1 MNKKYSLVTILVIC
15 LPILLPNCA
24 TRSKTSKPE
33 ITSKSWFTIEN
44 RQKETNQDLDNLIV
58 LNEDSVI
65 SDKYWWYNFNDSCLN
80 DLIDIA
86 LDQNLDLKI
95 VETRINQS
103 RSQVSS
109 ARSAI
114 LPAVSANANFSQGNT
129 FSPQAAQKSS
139 NNKSLE
145 SDFTVGWELDLFG
158 RSRSYLAASKS
169 RLNSQIAIAKALKLT
184 IIAEVA
190 KNYIN
195 LRNAQAQLKIAT
207 KNLDFIEKKFALTT
221 IKNKYGLISGLDKL
235 QAHFNLEANR
245 ANIPLLKDA
254 VEQNIR
260 ALELLLGKKTGDL
273 EDQLS
278 VTNQDYNQLIPIMND
293 KVIINTPA
301 QIIRNRPDVIASEE
315 ELSAAISLED
325 FAIANFYPRISLLAL
340 FGYQTNNE
348 NLFNP
353 NNSIRSAG
361 AALNVPI
368 FDFGKLRNALK
379 SSRAYKE
386 EALLQYQ
393 KSLLISTTE
402 VENNLYAYLSAK
414 QSYQSL
420 ALASQDDKKALEI
433 ADKLYQKGS
442 NELSE
447 KIDAEIMFNQH
458 QSKLLQ
464 NQTELTIKLIL
475 LYKSLGG
482 I

>member
-1 MNKKYSLVTILVIC
+1 MAWLKIILIIC
-15 LPILLPNCA
+15 LSFLLSSCA
-24 TRSKTSKPE
+24 IRSKTDKPE

-44 RQKETNQDLDNLIV
+44 RQKENNQDSNNLVI
-58 LNEDSVI
+58 LKEDSVI
-65 SDKYWWYNFNDSCLN
+65 SDKYWWYNFNDPDLN

-86 LDQNLDLKI
+86 LNQNLDLKI

-103 RSQVSS
+103 RAQVSGAES
-109 ARSAI
+109 NI
-114 LPAVSANANFSQGNT
+114 LPTVSANANFSQGNT
-129 FSPQAAQKSS
+129 FSPSAAQKTG

-145 SDFTVGWELDLFG
+145 SDFTVSWELDLFG
-158 RSRSYLAASKS
+158 RSRSYLKAEKS
-169 RLNSQIAIAKALKLT
+169 RLASQIASAKALKLT

-190 KNYIN
+190 KDYIN

-207 KNLDFIEKKFALTT
+207 NNINFAEKKFALIA
-221 IKNKYGLISGLDKL
+221 IKNKYGLVSGLETL
-235 QAHFNLEANR
+235 QAKSNLAANQ
-245 ANIPLLKDA
+245 ANLPLLKDA

-273 EDQLS
+273 EDQLLATS
-278 VTNQDYNQLIPIMND
+278 KNYDQLIPIMNE

-301 QIIRNRPDVIASEE
+301 QIIRNRPDVIAAEE
-315 ELSAAISLED
+315 ELSAAISFED
-325 FAIANFYPRISLLAL
+325 LAIANFYPRISLLAL

-361 AALNVPI
+361 AILNVPI
-368 FDFGKLRNALK
+368 FDFGKLRSALK
-379 SSRAYKE
+379 SSRSYKE

-393 KSLLISTTE
+393 KSLLVATTE
-402 VENNLYAYLSAK
+402 VENNLSTYLSAK

-433 ADKLYQKGS
+433 ANKLYQKGS

-447 KIDAEIMFNQH
+447 KIDAEILFNQH
-458 QSKLLQ
+458 QSQLLQ

>member
-1 MNKKYSLVTILVIC
+1 MKFTFSIYVVAAILT
-15 LPILLPNCA
+15 LLSNCA
-24 TRSKTSKPE
+24 TRSATNKPE
-33 ITSKSWFTIEN
+33 ITSKSWFTIAN
-44 RQKETNQDLDNLIV
+44 HQKEANQDSNNLII
-58 LNEDSVI
+58 LKEDSII
-65 SDKYWWYNFNDSCLN
+65 SDKYWWYNFNDPILN

-86 LDQNLDLKI
+86 LSQNLDLKI
-95 VETRINQS
+95 VAARINQA
-103 RSQVSS
+103 RTEVSS
-109 ARSAI
+109 ARSTI
-114 LPAVSANANFSQGNT
+114 LPAISANANFSQGNT
-129 FSPQAAQKSS
+129 FSPEAAQKTG
-139 NNKSLE
+139 NNKSQE
-145 SDFTVGWELDLFG
+145 SDLTVRWELDLFG

-169 RLNSQIAIAKALKLT
+169 RLNSQISNSKALKLT

-195 LRNAQAQLKIAT
+195 LRNAQAQLQIAT
-207 KNLDFIEKKFALTT
+207 KNLDFLEKKFALIA
-221 IKNKYGLISGLDKL
+221 IKNKYGLASGLDQL
-235 QAHFNLEANR
+235 QAKSNLEVNR

-254 VEQNIR
+254 VEKNIR

-273 EDQLS
+273 EEQLS
-278 VTNQDYNQLIPIMND
+278 IANQDYDQLIPVID
-293 KVIINTPA
+293 EKIIINTPA
-301 QIIRNRPDVIASEE
+301 QIIRNRPDVIAAEE

-325 FAIANFYPRISLLAL
+325 LAIANFYPRISLLAL

-368 FDFGKLRNALK
+368 FDFSKLRNNLK

-393 KSLLISTTE
+393 KSLLLATTE
-402 VENNLYAYLSAK
+402 VENNLSSYLSAR

-420 ALASQDDKKALEI
+420 TLASQNDKKALEI
-433 ADKLYQKGS
+433 TDKLYQKGN

-447 KIDAEIMFNQH
+447 KIDAEIAFNQH

-482 I
+482 IF